1 MGTPSWQYDVALSYA
16 GEDRAQARELAKG
29 LQVAGYS
36 VFYDEFEDLWG
47 EDLSVKLD
55 AVFGKQSRFCV
66 ILVSAHY
73 VKKPWTN
80 MERQA
85 VVARAMQQHP
95 ERYLLP
101 IRLDD
106 SDLPGLAVTAYKDL
120 REQSLEEILE
130 SLKRILGPPPLPSA
144 KLVIR
149 RPEDIIIRMH
159 PRNFL
164 SIVVQ
169 KDNVDTPWFNLD
181 CHLIN
186 EGQKSG
192 RIQRLEALVTPS
204 GKRGIQFTW
213 NLFYEYL
220 PGGLVQE
227 KIADAGPLELRPAE
241 SRLLG
246 VQFIGLRLDWKLLWP
261 AGEYEFDISGWVNR
275 EPREPEANLRT
286 RFRAKI
292 SPRESLDLNRWAEAP
307 NSAWELLND
316 PHNAVGIPATIDT
329 STLTV
334 G

>member
-1 MGTPSWQYDVALSYA
+1 MSFA
-16 GEDRAQARELAKG
+16 GEDRVHARELAKG

-36 VFYDEFEDLWG
+36 IFYDEFEDQWG

-55 AVFGKQSRFCV
+55 AIYRKQSRFCV
-66 ILVSAHY
+66 ILVSEHY
-73 VKKPWTN
+73 MKKPWTN

-106 SDLPGLAVTAYKDL
+106 SYLPGLAVTGYKDL
-120 REQSLEEILE
+120 REQSMEEILE
-130 SLKRILGPPPLPSA
+130 SLKRILGPPHLPLA
-144 KLVIR
+144 NLVIR
-149 RPEDIIIRMH
+149 RPEDISIRMY

-169 KDNVDTPWFNLD
+169 KDNLDTPWFNLD

-186 EGQKSG
+186 EDQKSG
-192 RIQRLEALVTPS
+192 RIERLEALVTPS

-220 PGGLVQE
+220 PGRRLVQE
-227 KIADAGPLELRPAE
+227 RITDARPLELRPLE

-246 VQFIGLRLDWKLLWP
+246 VQFVGLRLDWELLWP

-275 EPREPEANLRT
+275 EPRDPQANLKT
-286 RFRAKI
+286 RFRANI
-292 SPRESLDLNRWAEAP
+292 SPRESLQLNHWAKAS
-307 NSAWELLND
+307 NSTWELLND
-316 PHNAVGIPATIDT
+316 PHNAVGIPATIDN

-334 G
+334 HG